1 MLAEPSKPL
10 ISGVTFVPALARSKT
25 PIAVSKEGRAS
36 SRLFSRRDLVS
47 IVQVQGGKV
56 AAGGCGAAP
65 RSSLERGLGFS
76 AFSIT
81 TTLRLAMESAPPY
94 PHVGELNGRDQVS
107 SSM

>member
-1 MLAEPSKPL
+1 MIVLRRMLAEPSKPL

-25 PIAVSKEGRAS
+25 PIAVFKEGRAS

-65 RSSLERGLGFS
+65 RS
-76 AFSIT
+76 
-81 TTLRLAMESAPPY
+81 
-94 PHVGELNGRDQVS
+94 
-107 SSM
+107 